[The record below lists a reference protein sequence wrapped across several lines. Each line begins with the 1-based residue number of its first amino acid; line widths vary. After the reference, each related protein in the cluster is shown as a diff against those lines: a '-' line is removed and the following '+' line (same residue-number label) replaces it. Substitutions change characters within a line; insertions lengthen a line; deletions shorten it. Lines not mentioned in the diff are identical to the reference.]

1 MSRAAGRSRLGPS
14 PKTTRAS
21 RRPDTHRFGDALT
34 TLPLPTDAREVGSFV
49 EKLDEAFV
57 SRLLESG
64 ALENTLFMAIEGLGF
79 WRQVL
84 QDRARRATPHERRLP
99 DIVAADAARLFEDI
113 YEAKELHGLLRKLGL
128 ARPAPRARRRK
139 GTPGSP
145 RGHAAVTAEASDLD
159 KRGPGGG
166 HGS

>member
-1 MSRAAGRSRLGPS
+1 V
-14 PKTTRAS
+14 
-21 RRPDTHRFGDALT
+21 LT
-34 TLPLPTDAREVGSFV
+34 TLPLPAEAREVGPFV
-49 EKLDEAFV
+49 DKLDEAFV

-84 QDRARRATPHERRLP
+84 QDGRGATPRERRLP

-113 YEAKELHGLLRKLGL
+113 REAKELHGLLRKLGL
-128 ARPAPRARRRK
+128 ARPPARGRRAK
-139 GTPGSP
+139 GTPKSR
-145 RGHAAVTAEASDLD
+145 RGHAAVTGETGDLG
-159 KRGPGGG
+159 KPGPRGG